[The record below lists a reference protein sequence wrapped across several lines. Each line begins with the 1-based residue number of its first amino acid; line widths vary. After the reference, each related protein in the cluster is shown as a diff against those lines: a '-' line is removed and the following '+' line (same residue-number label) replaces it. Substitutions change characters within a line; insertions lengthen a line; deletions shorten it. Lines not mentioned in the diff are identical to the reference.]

1 MGATHTF
8 MWVGKRVQREAHE
21 ARLPQQAAEW
31 RWEPTSNEQ
40 ANARENE
47 PKRVFDVGRRSLGA
61 TAKRGSPLGGSV
73 VQTDGA
79 AAPQDGNV
87 ARPFA
92 SQPAQRVAALCKAP
106 PRTGFIRPLEK
117 RSDERQTERCIHGVQ
132 PCKLSEI
139 HASGSAEGRLD
150 GADLCAQNAGLSA
163 FEAVVPF

>member
-1 MGATHTF
+1 
-8 MWVGKRVQREAHE
+8 MWMGKRVQREAHKTH
-21 ARLPQQAAEW
+21 LPRQVGLW
-31 RWEPTSNEQ
+31 RWEPTSYEG
-40 ANARENE
+40 ANATESAPQRTVE
-47 PKRVFDVGRRSLGA
+47 VGRRSLGA